1 MPVKPHPT
9 DPNKVVYISRKYDLQ
24 KPRKWVPLTQEDL
37 FELAP
42 IWFERETSLID
53 FVALVDAKL
62 KEKNHD

>member
-24 KPRKWVPLTQEDL
+24 KPREWVPLTQEDL

-42 IWFERETSLID
+42 IWFEGETSLID

>member
-24 KPRKWVPLTQEDL
+24 KPREWVPLTQEDL